1 MRVTMEKALR
11 AKEEELDKMR
21 RDLLREM
28 EQIQVSDNTV
38 CPIRCKHSHID
49 ISLITLII
57 IFKLLDN

>member
-28 EQIQVSDNTV
+28 EQIQVRMLQN
-38 CPIRCKHSHID
+38 
-49 ISLITLII
+49 
-57 IFKLLDN
+57 LLLLFARSCR